1 MNGIEERYISLL
13 TDFGFKRIFGTAP
26 NKDLLINFLNS
37 LFDGRKVIKSL
48 KYSNS
53 EHVGDIYTE
62 RKAIFDVY
70 CESEDGEKFIVEMQN
85 ASQKFFK
92 DRSVYYSTF
101 PIREQA
107 PKGDTW
113 NYKLNPVYTVALL
126 NYDMKDETAFD
137 MNEISHH
144 VQLCDTATK
153 RVFYDKLEFI
163 YVEVAKFNKTENE
176 LVTPYD
182 KWLYALKNLSSLN
195 ERPAALRDKIF
206 DRLFQVAEI
215 AKFTPVELKEYED
228 SLKTYRDLKNS
239 LDTAEEKGRVEG
251 RVEEKIAIARN
262 LKSMGMSISDVS
274 KATGLQEEEIKALW
288 IYCNSII
295 IVNVINYQCKTIRYK
310 GVDYPFRLVW
320 FDEYNAEVMIS
331 TVILSNQLFSSKGTW
346 SDSLA
351 EYIDNKI
358 IYYVDEGE
366 IIESDNYL
374 QQLLKTNILW

>member
-126 NYDMKDETAFD
+126 NYDMKDETSFD

-206 DRLFQVAEI
+206 DRLFKVAEI
-215 AKFTPVELKEYED
+215 AQFTPVELKEYED

-239 LDTAEEKGRVEG
+239 LDTAEEKGRVK
-251 RVEEKIAIARN
+251 EKIATIQRLFASGASVDIIA
-262 LKSMGMSISDVS
+262 I
-274 KATGLQEEEIKALW
+274 ATGMTEADVKLLINEI
-288 IYCNSII
+288 
-295 IVNVINYQCKTIRYK
+295 
-310 GVDYPFRLVW
+310 
-320 FDEYNAEVMIS
+320 
-331 TVILSNQLFSSKGTW
+331 SK
-346 SDSLA
+346 DS
-351 EYIDNKI
+351 
-358 IYYVDEGE
+358 
-366 IIESDNYL
+366 
-374 QQLLKTNILW
+374 

>member
-274 KATGLQEEEIKALW
+274 KATGLSEEGIKVLW

>member
-1 MNGIEERYISLL
+1 MATIEERYISLL

-37 LFDGRKVIKSL
+37 LFEGRKVIKSL

-70 CESEDGEKFIVEMQN
+70 CESMDGEKFIVEMQN

-113 NYKLNPVYTVALL
+113 DYKLNPVYTVALL

-239 LDTAEEKGRVEG
+239 LDTAEEKGRNEG
-251 RVEEKIAIARN
+251 REEGRAEEKMDIARKM
-262 LKSMGMSISDVS
+262 KSKGFTASDISEM
-274 KATGLQEEEIKALW
+274 TGLSEEEIEAL
-288 IYCNSII
+288 
-295 IVNVINYQCKTIRYK
+295 
-310 GVDYPFRLVW
+310 
-320 FDEYNAEVMIS
+320 
-331 TVILSNQLFSSKGTW
+331 
-346 SDSLA
+346 
-351 EYIDNKI
+351 
-358 IYYVDEGE
+358 
-366 IIESDNYL
+366 
-374 QQLLKTNILW
+374 